1 MRPRRRRPSGSG
13 GLSEPQSSRLTSV
26 IGASTRSS
34 SSSSSSKSDS
44 SLSGGDAL
52 PRSALAAR
60 AGDLGMAGRVSLL
73 GDRELRGRPP
83 RDLAVAAG
91 ARDSCPAPVVA
102 REWSRLLNALQR
114 RALDSRASSA
124 TALSPWFR
132 HPCRSN
138 HRLCSKEEHPRHQVS
153 PSCASPCLHLLHRGG
168 IPTLDAQLLSLKQQ
182 HHRNSNHLFPTVA
195 STARESAGSRFSVLD
210 RRLSKPF
217 ALIPQ

>member
-1 MRPRRRRPSGSG
+1 MDIYGGDAKTIQPGPARRLFLCPESRPECLFRGLSSPWWSRALRSVRLLCGLEGGGPSGSG

-83 RDLAVAAG
+83 RDLAVSAFT
-91 ARDSCPAPVVA
+91 SM
-102 REWSRLLNALQR
+102 LLGE
-114 RALDSRASSA
+114 
-124 TALSPWFR
+124 LSEN
-132 HPCRSN
+132 C
-138 HRLCSKEEHPRHQVS
+138 
-153 PSCASPCLHLLHRGG
+153 
-168 IPTLDAQLLSLKQQ
+168 
-182 HHRNSNHLFPTVA
+182 
-195 STARESAGSRFSVLD
+195 
-210 RRLSKPF
+210 
-217 ALIPQ
+217 